1 MQEGD
6 DAEVAPLAAEGPK
19 LSSIALARQ
28 AKALKKRG
36 RTTEDTFFEDDALWE
51 VVQARMAITHSWTPC
66 ELDDVPLTPGFTSAP
81 RKRDPFSPMSNPKI
95 KTVWRVTTEDGSLG
109 PLLAGVAGA
118 RAWAAKYRRELVAAG
133 RALDPPPPS
142 SALDRARAVGVIA
155 YSVAAYDQ
163 SPPVRK
169 QRTEDAKAQLAD
181 PERPLAPPP
190 QHVPVEDY
198 CGHSIVCAPA
208 MFSLLTP
215 AETLFPCRCTK
226 HRPGEARFFL
236 LVLVVANITATFGD
250 SNPRAGQ
257 SWVVV
262 GRDDHDCG
270 PPSRPLPLPL
280 YPAHSTRTAAQCSH
294 CIPL

>member
-6 DAEVAPLAAEGPK
+6 DAVVAPLAAEGPK
-19 LSSIALARQ
+19 LSNIARARQ
-28 AKALKKRG
+28 AKALMKRG
-36 RTTEDTFFEDDALWE
+36 RTTEDTFFEDDTLWE
-51 VVQARMAITHSWTPC
+51 AAQARMASTHGWTHC
-66 ELDDVPLTPGFTSAP
+66 ELDDVPLTPGFTEVA
-81 RKRDPFSPMSNPKI
+81 RKREAFSPMTNPKRR
-95 KTVWRVTTEDGSLG
+95 TVWRVTAEDGSPG
-109 PLLAGVAGA
+109 PLLAGVTEA
-118 RAWAAKYRRELVAAG
+118 RTWAAQYREMVAAAR
-133 RALDPPPPS
+133 RALDLPPPT

-155 YSVAAYDQ
+155 YGVPAYDQ
-163 SPPVRK
+163 SPLVRK
-169 QRTEDAKAQLAD
+169 ERADEATAQLAD

-226 HRPGEARFFL
+226 RRPGEARFFL